1 MKTSYILVISVLC
14 VCLLSSCA
22 QTSTNEPTWQ
32 EQYDLG
38 VRYLSEGSYEEA
50 IIAFTAAIEIDP
62 RQPLAYVG
70 RGDAYLGSGE
80 TEENLAAAQADYEK
94 AMELDETLES
104 AYLGLANVYVQQG
117 EADKALEILR
127 QGLER
132 TENSQLIADKLAEL
146 EKISEGDIEPEET
159 VSYNAYGGT
168 EFTQRNGYRDA
179 DSLTG
184 EEFTLLKRAMELTMA
199 NDMDGLYE
207 LGKQCVESSDS
218 DSRNIGIVSIK
229 TILNGYKTHF
239 FIGFPNLK
247 RETLM
252 IEAQFRPENG
262 IGYDADIDETFNGSW
277 SSRWAT
283 CNCVNWQ
290 WNGAITI
297 VDIVSERK
305 SCEVTGTMKDSL
317 RDGIFISDYTYSS
330 RTSLFQ
336 NGLQIEYDGEP
347 QEPDNVFWGTISG
360 LHGPLEQYALDELY
374 W

>member
-1 MKTSYILVISVLC
+1 MKTFYILVISVLC

-38 VRYLSEGSYEEA
+38 IRYLSEGNYEEA

-80 TEENLAAAQADYEK
+80 TEKNLTAAQVDYEK

-146 EKISEGDIEPEET
+146 EKISESDIEPEET

-168 EFTQRNGYRDA
+168 EFTQRYGYRDA
-179 DSLTG
+179 DSLTD
-184 EEFTLLKRAMELTMA
+184 EELTLLKTAMDFTVA
-199 NDMDGLYE
+199 NDMYGLCQ
-207 LGKQCVESSDS
+207 LGKQYTESLDNSKNGTLRILTTLNEYKVNFTIQLN
-218 DSRNIGIVSIK
+218 SRLNI
-229 TILNGYKTHF
+229 
-239 FIGFPNLK
+239 
-247 RETLM
+247 E
-252 IEAQFRPENG
+252 FRPENG
-262 IGYDADIDETFNGSW
+262 VGYCAYAIEGGDCRRASC
-277 SSRWAT
+277 A
-283 CNCVNWQ
+283 CVDWQ
-290 WNGAITI
+290 WNVVAEIIGTH
-297 VDIVSERK
+297 D
-305 SCEVTGTMKDSL
+305 TGSYSRNIWTGPLQNSL
-317 RDGIFISDYTYSS
+317 RNGTFQEKYTDGHTTTVWESTYKDGILTSSEGDSQESNDILWSVLYGFEAQSASD
-330 RTSLFQ
+330 
-336 NGLQIEYDGEP
+336 D
-347 QEPDNVFWGTISG
+347 
-360 LHGPLEQYALDELY
+360 LY